1 MAFIITAMPIDNITD
16 GEAANLVRDSLN
28 AVIDAVN
35 DLGSAANAST
45 TDFDPAG
52 AAAAVEASLGG
63 AASLDVG
70 TTAGTVA
77 AGDDSRFSDARTP
90 TAHASSHVTGGSDA
104 IQSATSGQ
112 NGLMTSAYA
121 SKLDG
126 IEAGADVTDAAN
138 VAAAGALMTSALGTG
153 VATALGVNVG
163 TAGAPVVNGGAL
175 GTPSSGT
182 LTSCT
187 GLPTAGLVDDAV
199 TLAKMAAGTAGN
211 LITYDA
217 SGNPA
222 AVSTGTAGQVLT
234 SNGAGA
240 APTFQTPSGGGG
252 STKQFVGS
260 DTQYTFTTETWED
273 INLSLSVT
281 VTTGQKV
288 YVRGTVQ
295 IATPGNACIAGI
307 RLVRD
312 STAIGV
318 GTPTGSR
325 LAVGAQTM
333 STSDFGAGTSVSE
346 HVDEP
351 SAGTY
356 TYKVQARLMTGA
368 GGAVYINRTAQNAD
382 GDYQG
387 AARSSLFTEVY

>member
-1 MAFIITAMPIDNITD
+1 MPISTITN
-16 GEAANLVRDSLN
+16 GEAGSSVRAKLN
-28 AVIDAVN
+28 TVIGAVN
-35 DLGSAANAST
+35 ALGTAANNAT
-45 TDFDPAG
+45 GDFATAAQGALADTAVQPAG
-52 AAAAVEASLGG
+52 LGG

-90 TAHASSHVTGGSDA
+90 TAHASTHVTGGSDA

-138 VAAAGALMTSALGTG
+138 VATAGALMTSALGTG

-163 TAGAPVVNGGAL
+163 SAGAPVVNGGAL

-222 AVSTGTAGQVLT
+222 AVTTGTAGQKLT
-234 SNGAGA
+234 SNGTGA
-240 APTFQTPSGGGG
+240 APTFQNEALRVPVFFSDQTTDWTTG
-252 STKQFVGS
+252 TKV
-260 DTQYTFTTETWED
+260 TFTWRFGATT
-273 INLSLSVT
+273 LSSTPVDC
-281 VTTGQKV
+281 TT
-288 YVRGTVQ
+288 
-295 IATPGNACIAGI
+295 A
-307 RLVRD
+307 
-312 STAIGV
+312 
-318 GTPTGSR
+318 PTGSAAQFNVTKNGSTIYSTKPTIDAGETSTDTAATPAVLSTTS
-325 LAVGAQTM
+325 LANGDIVAIAIDQVG
-333 STSDFGAGTSVSE
+333 STIKGKGGVITFIGTTL
-346 HVDEP
+346 P
-351 SAGTY
+351 
-356 TYKVQARLMTGA
+356 
-368 GGAVYINRTAQNAD
+368 
-382 GDYQG
+382 
-387 AARSSLFTEVY
+387 